1 MTVVTDFGKKKS
13 PLDSPFDQG
22 FAPVEE
28 AQPARPQTSSRPKAP
43 SLAKA
48 PKLGSPEQALGGLG
62 SFFEQQQGQSRAL
75 ADMATES
82 GDFRNIKGDVNKLR
96 QDPRNVTQAFEKETD
111 DHLVDY
117 VEKNELPP
125 FIEDEQGNKLFLNTG
140 TQKSIARVAGDAHL
154 GSDGRYEA
162 SGPVGTYTAKWVP
175 TESPL
180 NNPLVSI
187 AAGMVPGGTLFL
199 QGMRVASG
207 EKLTATDVLG
217 AGLDGLKATGMLK
230 PPQGAAGA
238 KSAGETARRAA
249 MDSGASFGDAIAAGK
264 AAETAALAGK
274 GLGGL
279 SYAQTTGLMNA
290 AASGNPMGAVMGFY
304 GPQILEGTVGKLGTA
319 GTDFANKLGIQPDDF
334 NAGLGKTISSLA
346 SGADFKDALRS
357 GFVEYIKEGGTLGD
371 WDTFTKN
378 LDIDLGPIE
387 DAVRWAGRK
396 IEDGARAVGSL
407 VDDATWEQVKDTDL
421 TGVED
426 ALREAGSKIDDTVLQ
441 PVRQVGKDIDDK
453 ILQPVRQVGKDI
465 DDAVRDTGKKIED
478 VVRTAVNPLDN
489 WVDDL
494 PKPPEI
500 DLPEIDL
507 PDIDLPDIDLPTG
520 GLGGGFNLPMPSGS
534 RTTDKLFDNELFKFK
549 NKIELTDFGPLIQPQ
564 QTSIEDLLTSP
575 FESDFAQQ
583 RRSI

>member
-75 ADMATES
+75 ADMARES

-117 VEKNELPP
+117 VKKNELPP

-187 AAGMVPGGTLFL
+187 AAGMIPGGTLFL
-199 QGMRVASG
+199 QGMRAASG
-207 EKLTATDVLG
+207 EKLTATDILG

-407 VDDATWEQVKDTDL
+407 IDDATWEQVKDIDL
-421 TGVED
+421 TGIEDTLRPVGSTVED
-426 ALREAGSKIDDTVLQ
+426 ITRAVGSTV
-441 PVRQVGKDIDDK
+441 
-453 ILQPVRQVGKDI
+453 
-465 DDAVRDTGKKIED
+465 ED

-494 PKPPEI
+494 PEPPKPPE
-500 DLPEIDL
+500 LPDIDL